1 MTPFVGV
8 ECLVGDQQI
17 GLHLGQQVIGANQI
31 MGLAAAQHERDR
43 VAQSIDERVNF
54 GAQSTAGSPDGM
66 IVTGF
71 FLAPTLC

>member
-1 MTPFVGV
+1 
-8 ECLVGDQQI
+8 
-17 GLHLGQQVIGANQI
+17 VIGANQI

-54 GAQSTAGSPDGM
+54 GAQSTAGSPDGL
-66 IVTGF
+66 IATGF